1 MGGSVL
7 KKEVGD
13 IRETCTA
20 VLRHAAAYLR
30 VFVRRTA
37 LSVLIGLLCGALGG
51 LFHHAVDLSS
61 ELFSV
66 HGWLLY
72 LLPLAGLA
80 IVWLYRT
87 AGIYE
92 DKGANLVLASLR
104 TGKTVPAR
112 VAPLI
117 FAGTVLTQLCGG
129 SAGREGAALQ
139 IGAGAASC
147 FNRVFRLEGKSAK
160 RMTMCGM
167 SALFAAVFGTPIT
180 AALFSMEVSAVGV
193 LHYAALYPCLVSSI
207 TAWEVSRYLGTAGVT
222 MPALPMPGADV
233 GTILRVL
240 LLTLAC
246 AVVSIL
252 FLDIMHL
259 AGKLYRRAFDGR
271 PYLRAAAG
279 GLLIVFATLLLGTRD
294 YNGAG
299 MGVAV
304 AAVGGQAAGWAFLLK
319 ILFTAL
325 TIGAGY
331 KGGEIVPAFFI
342 GATFGCT
349 VGPWLGLDPGLAAAV
364 GLIALFCSVVN
375 CPVASMLL
383 SVELFGGTRLWLF
396 AVVCGV
402 SYLMSGYSTLYSEQK
417 IIYSKLGEE
426 TEP

>member
-1 MGGSVL
+1 M
-7 KKEVGD
+7 
-13 IRETCTA
+13 REKCTEI
-20 VLRHAAAYLR
+20 LRRMAAYLK
-30 VFVRRTA
+30 VFARRTA
-37 LSVLIGLLCGALGG
+37 LSVLIGLLCGGLGG
-51 LFHHAVDLSS
+51 LFHYVVDLSS
-61 ELFSV
+61 GMFHA

-72 LLPLAGLA
+72 LLPLAGMA
-80 IVWLYRT
+80 IVWLYHR
-87 AGIYE
+87 AGIFQ

-104 TGKTVPAR
+104 TGETVPAR

-139 IGAGAASC
+139 IGAGTATC
-147 FNRVFRLEGKSAK
+147 FNRVFHLEGKSAN

-207 TAWEVSRYLGTAGVT
+207 TAWEVSRYMGTAGVT
-222 MPALPMPGADV
+222 MPAIPLPSPDV
-233 GTILRVL
+233 GTLFRVL
-240 LLTLAC
+240 ALTLAC

-252 FLDIMHL
+252 FLEVMHL
-259 AGKLYRRAFDGR
+259 AGRLYRRFFDGR
-271 PYLRAAAG
+271 PYRRAAVG
-279 GLLIVFATLLLGTRD
+279 GMLVAAATVLLGTRD

-299 MGVAV
+299 MEVAV
-304 AAVGGQAAGWAFLLK
+304 AAVGGQAASWAFLLK
-319 ILFTAL
+319 ILLTAL

-342 GATFGCT
+342 GATFGCAA
-349 VGPWLGLDPGLAAAV
+349 GPWLGLDPGLAAAI

-383 SVELFGGTRLWLF
+383 SVELFGGTRLWMF

-417 IIYSKLGEE
+417 IIYAKLGEE
-426 TEP
+426 RQ

>member
-1 MGGSVL
+1 M
-7 KKEVGD
+7 
-13 IRETCTA
+13 REKCTA
-20 VLRHAAAYLR
+20 ILRRMAAYLK
-30 VFVRRTA
+30 VFARRTV
-37 LSVLIGLLCGALGG
+37 LSVLIGLLCGGLGG
-51 LFHHAVDLSS
+51 LFHYVVDLSS
-61 ELFSV
+61 GMFHA

-72 LLPLAGLA
+72 LLPLAGMA
-80 IVWLYRT
+80 IVWLYHR
-87 AGIYE
+87 AGIFQ

-104 TGKTVPAR
+104 TGETVPAR

-139 IGAGAASC
+139 IGAGTATC
-147 FNRVFRLEGKSAK
+147 FNRVFHLEGKSAN

-180 AALFSMEVSAVGV
+180 AALFSMEVSTVGV

-207 TAWEVSRYLGTAGVT
+207 TAWEVSRYMGTAGVT
-222 MPALPMPGADV
+222 MPAIPLPSPDV
-233 GTILRVL
+233 GTLFRVL
-240 LLTLAC
+240 ALTLAC

-252 FLDIMHL
+252 FLEVMHL
-259 AGKLYRRAFDGR
+259 AGRLYRRFFDGK
-271 PYLRAAAG
+271 PYRRAAVG
-279 GLLIVFATLLLGTRD
+279 GLLVAAATVLLGTRD

-299 MGVAV
+299 MEVAV
-304 AAVGGQAAGWAFLLK
+304 AAVGGQAASWAFLLK
-319 ILFTAL
+319 ILLTAL

-342 GATFGCT
+342 GATFGC
-349 VGPWLGLDPGLAAAV
+349 VAGPWLGLDPGLAAAI

-383 SVELFGGTRLWLF
+383 SVELFGGTRLWMF

-417 IIYSKLGEE
+417 IIYAKLGEE
-426 TEP
+426 RQ

>member
-1 MGGSVL
+1 M
-7 KKEVGD
+7 
-13 IRETCTA
+13 REKCTEI
-20 VLRHAAAYLR
+20 LRRMAAYLK
-30 VFVRRTA
+30 VFARRTA
-37 LSVLIGLLCGALGG
+37 LSVLIGLLCGGLGG
-51 LFHHAVDLSS
+51 LFHYVVDLSS
-61 ELFSV
+61 GMFHA

-72 LLPLAGLA
+72 LLPLAGMA
-80 IVWLYRT
+80 IVWLYHR
-87 AGIYE
+87 AGIFQ

-104 TGKTVPAR
+104 TGETVPAR

-139 IGAGAASC
+139 IGAGTATC
-147 FNRVFRLEGKSAK
+147 FNRVFHLEGKSAN

-207 TAWEVSRYLGTAGVT
+207 TAWEVSRYMGTAGVT
-222 MPALPMPGADV
+222 MPAIPLPSPDV
-233 GTILRVL
+233 GTLFRVL
-240 LLTLAC
+240 ALTLAC

-252 FLDIMHL
+252 FLEVMHL
-259 AGKLYRRAFDGR
+259 AGRLYRRFFDGK
-271 PYLRAAAG
+271 PYRRAAVG
-279 GLLIVFATLLLGTRD
+279 GMLVAAATVLLGTRD

-299 MGVAV
+299 MEVAV
-304 AAVGGQAAGWAFLLK
+304 AAVGGQAASWAFLLK
-319 ILFTAL
+319 ILLTAL

-342 GATFGCT
+342 GATFGCAA
-349 VGPWLGLDPGLAAAV
+349 GPWLGLDPGLAAAI

-383 SVELFGGTRLWLF
+383 SVELFGGTRLWMF

-417 IIYSKLGEE
+417 IIYAKLGEE
-426 TEP
+426 RQ

>member
-1 MGGSVL
+1 M
-7 KKEVGD
+7 
-13 IRETCTA
+13 REKCTEI
-20 VLRHAAAYLR
+20 LRRMAAYLK
-30 VFVRRTA
+30 VFARRTA
-37 LSVLIGLLCGALGG
+37 LSVLIGLLCGGLGG
-51 LFHHAVDLSS
+51 LFHYVVDLSS
-61 ELFSV
+61 GMFHA

-72 LLPLAGLA
+72 LLPLAGMA
-80 IVWLYRT
+80 IVWLYHR
-87 AGIYE
+87 AGIFQ

-104 TGKTVPAR
+104 TGETVPAR

-139 IGAGAASC
+139 IGAGTATC
-147 FNRVFRLEGKSAK
+147 FNRVFHLEGKSAN

-207 TAWEVSRYLGTAGVT
+207 TAWEVSRYMGTAGVT
-222 MPALPMPGADV
+222 MPAIPLPSPDV
-233 GTILRVL
+233 GTLFRVL
-240 LLTLAC
+240 ALTLAC
-246 AVVSIL
+246 AAVSIL
-252 FLDIMHL
+252 FLEVMHL
-259 AGKLYRRAFDGR
+259 AGRLYRRVFDGK
-271 PYLRAAAG
+271 PYRRAAVG
-279 GLLIVFATLLLGTRD
+279 GLLVAAATVLLGTRD

-299 MGVAV
+299 MEVAV
-304 AAVGGQAAGWAFLLK
+304 AAVGGQAASWAFLLK
-319 ILFTAL
+319 ILLTAL

-342 GATFGCT
+342 GATFGCAA
-349 VGPWLGLDPGLAAAV
+349 GPWLGLDPGLAAAI

-383 SVELFGGTRLWLF
+383 SVELFGGTRLWMF

-417 IIYSKLGEE
+417 IIYAKLGEE
-426 TEP
+426 RQ

>member
-1 MGGSVL
+1 M
-7 KKEVGD
+7 
-13 IRETCTA
+13 REKCTA
-20 VLRHAAAYLR
+20 ILRRMAAYLK
-30 VFVRRTA
+30 VFARRTA
-37 LSVLIGLLCGALGG
+37 LSVLIGLLCGGLGG
-51 LFHHAVDLSS
+51 LFHYVVDLSS
-61 ELFSV
+61 GMFHA

-72 LLPLAGLA
+72 LLPLAGMA
-80 IVWLYRT
+80 IVWLYHR
-87 AGIYE
+87 AGIFQ

-104 TGKTVPAR
+104 TGETVPAR

-139 IGAGAASC
+139 IGAGTATC
-147 FNRVFRLEGKSAK
+147 FNRVFHLEGKSAN

-207 TAWEVSRYLGTAGVT
+207 TAWEVSRYMGTAGVT
-222 MPALPMPGADV
+222 MPAIPLPSPDV
-233 GTILRVL
+233 GTLFRVL
-240 LLTLAC
+240 ALTLAC

-252 FLDIMHL
+252 FLEVMHL
-259 AGKLYRRAFDGR
+259 AGRLYCRFFDGKPYRRA
-271 PYLRAAAG
+271 AVG
-279 GLLIVFATLLLGTRD
+279 GLLVAAATVLLGTRD

-299 MGVAV
+299 MEVAV
-304 AAVGGQAAGWAFLLK
+304 AAVGGQAASWAFLLK
-319 ILFTAL
+319 ILLTAL

-342 GATFGCT
+342 GATFGC
-349 VGPWLGLDPGLAAAV
+349 VAGPWLGLDPGLAAAI

-383 SVELFGGTRLWLF
+383 SVELFGGTRLWMF

-417 IIYSKLGEE
+417 IIYAKLGEE
-426 TEP
+426 RQ

>member
-1 MGGSVL
+1 M
-7 KKEVGD
+7 
-13 IRETCTA
+13 REKCTA
-20 VLRHAAAYLR
+20 ILRRMAAYLK
-30 VFVRRTA
+30 VFARRTA
-37 LSVLIGLLCGALGG
+37 LSVLIGLLCGGLGG
-51 LFHHAVDLSS
+51 LFHYVVDLSS
-61 ELFSV
+61 GMFHA

-72 LLPLAGLA
+72 LLPLAGMA
-80 IVWLYRT
+80 IVWLYHR
-87 AGIYE
+87 AGIFQ

-104 TGKTVPAR
+104 TGETVPAR

-129 SAGREGAALQ
+129 SAGREGAALL
-139 IGAGAASC
+139 IGAGTATC
-147 FNRVFRLEGKSAK
+147 FNRVFHLEGKSAN

-207 TAWEVSRYLGTAGVT
+207 TAWEVSRYMGTAGVT
-222 MPALPMPGADV
+222 MPAIPLPSPDV
-233 GTILRVL
+233 GTLFRVL
-240 LLTLAC
+240 ALTLAC

-252 FLDIMHL
+252 FLEVMHL
-259 AGKLYRRAFDGR
+259 AGRLYRRVFDGK
-271 PYLRAAAG
+271 PYQRAAVG
-279 GLLIVFATLLLGTRD
+279 GLLVAAATVLLGTRD

-299 MGVAV
+299 MEVAV
-304 AAVGGQAAGWAFLLK
+304 AAVGGQAASWAFLLK
-319 ILFTAL
+319 ILLTAL

-342 GATFGCT
+342 GATFGC
-349 VGPWLGLDPGLAAAV
+349 VAGPWLGLDPGLAAAI

-383 SVELFGGTRLWLF
+383 SVELFGGTRLWMF

-417 IIYSKLGEE
+417 IIYAKLGEE
-426 TEP
+426 RQ

>member
-1 MGGSVL
+1 M
-7 KKEVGD
+7 
-13 IRETCTA
+13 REKCTEI
-20 VLRHAAAYLR
+20 LRRMAAYLK
-30 VFVRRTA
+30 VFARRTA
-37 LSVLIGLLCGALGG
+37 LSVLIGLLCGGLGG
-51 LFHHAVDLSS
+51 LFHYVVDLSS
-61 ELFSV
+61 GMFHA

-72 LLPLAGLA
+72 LLPLAGMA
-80 IVWLYRT
+80 IVWLYHR
-87 AGIYE
+87 AGIFQ

-104 TGKTVPAR
+104 TGETVPAR

-139 IGAGAASC
+139 IGAGTATC
-147 FNRVFRLEGKSAK
+147 FNRVFHLEGKSAN

-207 TAWEVSRYLGTAGVT
+207 TAWEVSRYMGTAGVT
-222 MPALPMPGADV
+222 MPAIPLPSPDV
-233 GTILRVL
+233 GTLFRVL
-240 LLTLAC
+240 ALTLAC

-252 FLDIMHL
+252 FLEVMHL
-259 AGKLYRRAFDGR
+259 AGRLYRRFFDGK
-271 PYLRAAAG
+271 PYRRAAVG
-279 GLLIVFATLLLGTRD
+279 GLLVAAATVLLGTRD

-299 MGVAV
+299 MEVAV
-304 AAVGGQAAGWAFLLK
+304 AAVGGQAASWAFLLK
-319 ILFTAL
+319 ILLTAL

-342 GATFGCT
+342 GATFGCAA
-349 VGPWLGLDPGLAAAV
+349 GPWLGLDPGLAAAI

-383 SVELFGGTRLWLF
+383 SVELFGGTRLWMF

-417 IIYSKLGEE
+417 IIYAKLGEE
-426 TEP
+426 RQ

>member
-1 MGGSVL
+1 M
-7 KKEVGD
+7 
-13 IRETCTA
+13 REKCTA
-20 VLRHAAAYLR
+20 ILRRMAAYLK
-30 VFVRRTA
+30 VFARRTA
-37 LSVLIGLLCGALGG
+37 LSVLIGLLCGGLGG
-51 LFHHAVDLSS
+51 LFHYVVDLSS
-61 ELFSV
+61 GMFHA

-72 LLPLAGLA
+72 LLPLAGMA
-80 IVWLYRT
+80 IVWLYHR
-87 AGIYE
+87 AGIFQ

-104 TGKTVPAR
+104 TGETVPAR

-139 IGAGAASC
+139 IGAGTATC
-147 FNRVFRLEGKSAK
+147 FNRVFHLEGKSAN

-207 TAWEVSRYLGTAGVT
+207 TAWEVSRYMGTTGVT
-222 MPALPMPGADV
+222 MPAIPLPSPDV
-233 GTILRVL
+233 GTLFRVL
-240 LLTLAC
+240 ALTLAC
-246 AVVSIL
+246 AAVSIL
-252 FLDIMHL
+252 FLEVMHL
-259 AGKLYRRAFDGR
+259 AGRLYRRFFDGK
-271 PYLRAAAG
+271 PYRRAAVG
-279 GLLIVFATLLLGTRD
+279 GMLVAAATVLLGTRD

-299 MGVAV
+299 MEVAV
-304 AAVGGQAAGWAFLLK
+304 AAVGGQAASWAFLLK
-319 ILFTAL
+319 ILLTAL

-342 GATFGCT
+342 GATFGC
-349 VGPWLGLDPGLAAAV
+349 VAGPWLGLDPGLAAAI

-383 SVELFGGTRLWLF
+383 SVELFGGTRLWMF

-417 IIYSKLGEE
+417 IIYAKLGEE
-426 TEP
+426 RQ

>member
-1 MGGSVL
+1 M
-7 KKEVGD
+7 
-13 IRETCTA
+13 REKCTEI
-20 VLRHAAAYLR
+20 LRRMAAYLK
-30 VFVRRTA
+30 VFARRTA
-37 LSVLIGLLCGALGG
+37 LSVLIGLLCGGLGG
-51 LFHHAVDLSS
+51 VFHYVVDLSS
-61 ELFSV
+61 GMFHA

-72 LLPLAGLA
+72 LLPLAGMA
-80 IVWLYRT
+80 IVWLYHR
-87 AGIYE
+87 AGIFQ

-104 TGKTVPAR
+104 TGETVPAR

-139 IGAGAASC
+139 IGAGTATC
-147 FNRVFRLEGKSAK
+147 FNRVFHLEGKSAN

-207 TAWEVSRYLGTAGVT
+207 TAWEVSRYMGTAGVT
-222 MPALPMPGADV
+222 MPAIPLPSPDV
-233 GTILRVL
+233 GTLFRVL
-240 LLTLAC
+240 ALTLAC

-252 FLDIMHL
+252 FLEVMHL
-259 AGKLYRRAFDGR
+259 AGRLYRRFFDGK
-271 PYLRAAAG
+271 PYRRAAVG
-279 GLLIVFATLLLGTRD
+279 GLLVAAATVLLGTRD

-299 MGVAV
+299 MEVAV
-304 AAVGGQAAGWAFLLK
+304 AAVGGQAASWAFLLK
-319 ILFTAL
+319 ILLTAL

-342 GATFGCT
+342 GATFGC
-349 VGPWLGLDPGLAAAV
+349 VAGPWLGLDPGLAAAI

-383 SVELFGGTRLWLF
+383 SVELFGGTRLWMF

-417 IIYSKLGEE
+417 IIYAKLGEE
-426 TEP
+426 RQ

>member
-1 MGGSVL
+1 M
-7 KKEVGD
+7 
-13 IRETCTA
+13 REKCTA
-20 VLRHAAAYLR
+20 ILRRAAAYLK
-30 VFVRRTA
+30 VFARRTA
-37 LSVLIGLLCGALGG
+37 LSVLIGVLCGGLGG
-51 LFHHAVDLSS
+51 LFHHVVDLSS
-61 ELFSV
+61 ELF
-66 HGWLLY
+66 HAYDWLLY
-72 LLPLAGLA
+72 LLPLAGIT
-80 IVWLYRT
+80 IVWLYHS
-87 AGIYE
+87 AGIYR

-104 TGKTVPAR
+104 TGETVPAR

-117 FAGTVLTQLCGG
+117 FAGTALTQLCGG

-139 IGAGAASC
+139 IGAGAATC
-147 FNRVFRLEGKSAK
+147 FNRVFHLEGKSAN

-207 TAWEVSRYLGTAGVT
+207 TAWEVSRYMGTVGVT
-222 MPALPMPGADV
+222 MPAIPLPTPDV
-233 GTILRVL
+233 GTIFRVL
-240 LLTLAC
+240 ALTLAC
-246 AVVSIL
+246 AAVSIL
-252 FLDIMHL
+252 FLEVMHL
-259 AGKLYRRAFDGR
+259 AGRLYRRAFDGK
-271 PYLRAAAG
+271 PYWRAVIG
-279 GLLIVFATLLLGTRD
+279 GLLLVAATLLLGTRD

-299 MGVAV
+299 REIAV
-304 AAVGGQAAGWAFLLK
+304 AAVGGQAVGWAFLLK

-342 GATFGCT
+342 GATFGC
-349 VGPWLGLDPGLAAAV
+349 VAGPWLGLDPGLAAAI

-383 SVELFGGTRLWLF
+383 SVELFGGTRLWMF

-417 IIYSKLGEE
+417 ILYSKLGEE
-426 TEP
+426 NSPQ

>member
-299 MGVAV
+299 MGIAV

>member
-1 MGGSVL
+1 M
-7 KKEVGD
+7 
-13 IRETCTA
+13 REKCTEI
-20 VLRHAAAYLR
+20 LRRMAAYLK
-30 VFVRRTA
+30 VFARRTA
-37 LSVLIGLLCGALGG
+37 LSVLIGLLCGGLGG
-51 LFHHAVDLSS
+51 LFHYVVDLSS
-61 ELFSV
+61 GMFHA

-72 LLPLAGLA
+72 LLPLAGMA
-80 IVWLYRT
+80 IVWLYHR
-87 AGIYE
+87 AGIFQ

-104 TGKTVPAR
+104 TGETVPAR

-139 IGAGAASC
+139 IGAGTATC
-147 FNRVFRLEGKSAK
+147 FNRVFHLEGKSAN

-207 TAWEVSRYLGTAGVT
+207 TAWEVSRYLGTTGVT
-222 MPALPMPGADV
+222 MPAIPLPSPDV
-233 GTILRVL
+233 GTLFRVL
-240 LLTLAC
+240 ALTLAC

-252 FLDIMHL
+252 FLEVMHL
-259 AGKLYRRAFDGR
+259 AGRLYRRFFDSK
-271 PYLRAAAG
+271 PYRRAAVG
-279 GLLIVFATLLLGTRD
+279 GMLVAAATVLLGTRD

-299 MGVAV
+299 MEVAV
-304 AAVGGQAAGWAFLLK
+304 AAVGGQAASWAFLLK
-319 ILFTAL
+319 ILLTAL

-342 GATFGCT
+342 GATFGC
-349 VGPWLGLDPGLAAAV
+349 VAGPWLGLDPGLAAAI

-383 SVELFGGTRLWLF
+383 SVELFGGTRLWMF

-417 IIYSKLGEE
+417 IIYAKLGEE
-426 TEP
+426 RQ

>member
-1 MGGSVL
+1 M
-7 KKEVGD
+7 
-13 IRETCTA
+13 REKCTA
-20 VLRHAAAYLR
+20 ILRRMAAYLK
-30 VFVRRTA
+30 VFARRTA
-37 LSVLIGLLCGALGG
+37 LSVLIGLLCGGLGG
-51 LFHHAVDLSS
+51 LFHYVVDLSS
-61 ELFSV
+61 GMFHA

-72 LLPLAGLA
+72 LLPLAGMA
-80 IVWLYRT
+80 IVWLYHR
-87 AGIYE
+87 AGIFQ

-104 TGKTVPAR
+104 TGETVPAR
-112 VAPLI
+112 GAPLI

-139 IGAGAASC
+139 IGAGTATC
-147 FNRVFRLEGKSAK
+147 FNRVFHLEGKSAN

-207 TAWEVSRYLGTAGVT
+207 TAWEVSRYLGTTGVT
-222 MPALPMPGADV
+222 MPAIPLPSPDV
-233 GTILRVL
+233 GTLFRVL
-240 LLTLAC
+240 ALTLAC
-246 AVVSIL
+246 AAVSIL
-252 FLDIMHL
+252 FLEVMHL
-259 AGKLYRRAFDGR
+259 AGRLYRRVFDGK
-271 PYLRAAAG
+271 PYRRAAVG
-279 GLLIVFATLLLGTRD
+279 GLLVAAATVLLGTRE

-299 MGVAV
+299 MEVAV
-304 AAVGGQAAGWAFLLK
+304 AAVGGQAASWAFLLK
-319 ILFTAL
+319 ILLTAL

-342 GATFGCT
+342 GATFGCAA
-349 VGPWLGLDPGLAAAV
+349 GPWLGLDPGLAAAI

-383 SVELFGGTRLWLF
+383 SVELFGGTRLWMF

-417 IIYSKLGEE
+417 IIYAKLGEE
-426 TEP
+426 RQ

>member
-1 MGGSVL
+1 M
-7 KKEVGD
+7 
-13 IRETCTA
+13 REKCTA
-20 VLRHAAAYLR
+20 ILRRMAAYLK
-30 VFVRRTA
+30 VFARRTA
-37 LSVLIGLLCGALGG
+37 LSVLIGLLCGGLGG
-51 LFHHAVDLSS
+51 LFHYVVDLSS
-61 ELFSV
+61 GMFHA

-72 LLPLAGLA
+72 LLPLAGMA
-80 IVWLYRT
+80 IVWLYHR
-87 AGIYE
+87 AGIFQ

-104 TGKTVPAR
+104 TGETVPAR

-139 IGAGAASC
+139 IGAGTATC
-147 FNRVFRLEGKSAK
+147 FNRVFHLEGKSAN

-207 TAWEVSRYLGTAGVT
+207 TAWEVSRYLGTTGVT
-222 MPALPMPGADV
+222 MPAIPLPSPDV
-233 GTILRVL
+233 GTLFRVL
-240 LLTLAC
+240 ALTLAC
-246 AVVSIL
+246 AAVSIL
-252 FLDIMHL
+252 FLEVMHL
-259 AGKLYRRAFDGR
+259 AGRLYRRVFDGK
-271 PYLRAAAG
+271 PYQRAAVG
-279 GLLIVFATLLLGTRD
+279 GLLVAAATVLLGTRD

-299 MGVAV
+299 MEVAV
-304 AAVGGQAAGWAFLLK
+304 AAVGGQAASWAFLLK
-319 ILFTAL
+319 ILLTAL

-331 KGGEIVPAFFI
+331 EGGESVPAFFI
-342 GATFGCT
+342 GATFGC
-349 VGPWLGLDPGLAAAV
+349 VAGPWLGLDPRLAAAI

-383 SVELFGGTRLWLF
+383 SVELFGGTRLWMF

-417 IIYSKLGEE
+417 IIYAKLGEE
-426 TEP
+426 RQ

>member
-1 MGGSVL
+1 M
-7 KKEVGD
+7 
-13 IRETCTA
+13 REKCTA
-20 VLRHAAAYLR
+20 ILRRMAAYLK
-30 VFVRRTA
+30 VFARRTA
-37 LSVLIGLLCGALGG
+37 LSVLIGLLCGGLGG
-51 LFHHAVDLSS
+51 LFHYVVDLSS
-61 ELFSV
+61 GMFHA

-72 LLPLAGLA
+72 LLPLAGMA
-80 IVWLYRT
+80 IVWLYHR
-87 AGIYE
+87 AGIFQ

-104 TGKTVPAR
+104 TGETVPAR

-139 IGAGAASC
+139 IGAGTATC
-147 FNRVFRLEGKSAK
+147 FNRVFHLEGKSAN

-207 TAWEVSRYLGTAGVT
+207 TAWEVSRYMGTAGVT
-222 MPALPMPGADV
+222 MPAIPLPSPDV
-233 GTILRVL
+233 GTLFRVL
-240 LLTLAC
+240 ALTLAC
-246 AVVSIL
+246 AAVSIL
-252 FLDIMHL
+252 FLEVMHL
-259 AGKLYRRAFDGR
+259 AGRLYRRVFDGK
-271 PYLRAAAG
+271 PYQRAAVG
-279 GLLIVFATLLLGTRD
+279 GMLVAAATVLLGTRD

-299 MGVAV
+299 MEVAV
-304 AAVGGQAAGWAFLLK
+304 AAVGGQAASWAFLLK
-319 ILFTAL
+319 ILLTAL

-342 GATFGCT
+342 GATFGCAA
-349 VGPWLGLDPGLAAAV
+349 GPWLGLDPGLAAAI

-383 SVELFGGTRLWLF
+383 SVELFGGTRLWMF

-417 IIYSKLGEE
+417 IIYAKLGEE
-426 TEP
+426 RQ

>member
-1 MGGSVL
+1 M
-7 KKEVGD
+7 
-13 IRETCTA
+13 REKCTEI
-20 VLRHAAAYLR
+20 LRRMAAYLK
-30 VFVRRTA
+30 VFARRTA
-37 LSVLIGLLCGALGG
+37 LSVLIGLLCGGLGG
-51 LFHHAVDLSS
+51 LFHYVVDLSS
-61 ELFSV
+61 GMFHA

-72 LLPLAGLA
+72 LLPLAGMA
-80 IVWLYRT
+80 IVWLYHR
-87 AGIYE
+87 AGIFQ

-104 TGKTVPAR
+104 TGETVPAR

-139 IGAGAASC
+139 IGAGTATC
-147 FNRVFRLEGKSAK
+147 FNRVFHLEGKSAN

-207 TAWEVSRYLGTAGVT
+207 TAWEVSRYMGTAGVT
-222 MPALPMPGADV
+222 MPAIPLPSPDV
-233 GTILRVL
+233 GTLFRVL
-240 LLTLAC
+240 ALTLAC

-252 FLDIMHL
+252 FLEVMHL
-259 AGKLYRRAFDGR
+259 AGRLYRRVFDGK
-271 PYLRAAAG
+271 PYRRAAVG
-279 GLLIVFATLLLGTRD
+279 GLLVAAATVLLGTRD

-299 MGVAV
+299 MEVAV
-304 AAVGGQAAGWAFLLK
+304 AAVGGQAASWAFLLK
-319 ILFTAL
+319 ILLTAL

-342 GATFGCT
+342 GATFGCAA
-349 VGPWLGLDPGLAAAV
+349 GPWLGLDPGLAAAI

-383 SVELFGGTRLWLF
+383 SVELFGGTRLWMF

-417 IIYSKLGEE
+417 IIYAKLGEE
-426 TEP
+426 RQ

>member
-1 MGGSVL
+1 M
-7 KKEVGD
+7 
-13 IRETCTA
+13 REKCTEI
-20 VLRHAAAYLR
+20 LRRMAAYLK
-30 VFVRRTA
+30 VFARRTA
-37 LSVLIGLLCGALGG
+37 LSVLIGLLCGGLGG
-51 LFHHAVDLSS
+51 LFHYVVDLSS
-61 ELFSV
+61 GMFHA

-72 LLPLAGLA
+72 LLPLAGMA
-80 IVWLYRT
+80 IVWLYHR
-87 AGIYE
+87 AGIFQ

-104 TGKTVPAR
+104 TGETVPAR

-139 IGAGAASC
+139 IGAGTATC
-147 FNRVFRLEGKSAK
+147 FNRVFHLEGKSAN

-207 TAWEVSRYLGTAGVT
+207 TAWEVSRYMGTAGVT
-222 MPALPMPGADV
+222 MPAIPLPSPDV
-233 GTILRVL
+233 GTLFRVL
-240 LLTLAC
+240 ALTLAC

-252 FLDIMHL
+252 FLEVMHL
-259 AGKLYRRAFDGR
+259 AGRLYRRFFDGK
-271 PYLRAAAG
+271 PYRRAAVG
-279 GLLIVFATLLLGTRD
+279 GLLVAAARVLLGTRV
-294 YNGAG
+294 YIGAG
-299 MGVAV
+299 LEVAV
-304 AAVGGQAAGWAFLLK
+304 SAVGGQAASWAFLLK
-319 ILFTAL
+319 ILLTAL

-342 GATFGCT
+342 GATFGCAA
-349 VGPWLGLDPGLAAAV
+349 GPWLGLDPGLAAAI

-383 SVELFGGTRLWLF
+383 SVELFGGTRLWMF

-417 IIYSKLGEE
+417 IIYAKLGEE
-426 TEP
+426 RQ

>member
-1 MGGSVL
+1 MRKKVMEALGGARAYGKVFL
-7 KKEVGD
+7 KM
-13 IRETCTA
+13 
-20 VLRHAAAYLR
+20 
-30 VFVRRTA
+30 TA
-37 LSVLIGLLCGALGG
+37 LSALMGVACGGLGG
-51 LFHHAVDLSS
+51 VFHHAVEVSGY
-61 ELFSV
+61 LFRE

-72 LLPLAGLA
+72 LLPLAGMA
-80 IVWLYRT
+80 IVWLYHR
-87 AGIYE
+87 AGIFQ

-104 TGKTVPAR
+104 TGETVPAR

-139 IGAGAASC
+139 IGAGTATC
-147 FNRVFRLEGKSAK
+147 FNRVFHLEGKSAN

-207 TAWEVSRYLGTAGVT
+207 TAWEVSRYMGTAGVT
-222 MPALPMPGADV
+222 MPAIPLPSPDV
-233 GTILRVL
+233 GTLFRVL
-240 LLTLAC
+240 ALTLAC

-252 FLDIMHL
+252 FLEVMHL
-259 AGKLYRRAFDGR
+259 AGRLYRRFFDGK
-271 PYLRAAAG
+271 PYRRAAVG
-279 GLLIVFATLLLGTRD
+279 GMLVAAATVLLGTRD

-299 MGVAV
+299 MEVAV
-304 AAVGGQAAGWAFLLK
+304 AAVGGQAASWAFLLK
-319 ILFTAL
+319 ILLTAL

-342 GATFGCT
+342 GATFGCAA
-349 VGPWLGLDPGLAAAV
+349 GPWLGLDPGLAAAI

-383 SVELFGGTRLWLF
+383 SVELFGGTRLWMF

-417 IIYSKLGEE
+417 IIYAKLGEE
-426 TEP
+426 RQ

>member
-1 MGGSVL
+1 M
-7 KKEVGD
+7 
-13 IRETCTA
+13 REKCTEI
-20 VLRHAAAYLR
+20 LRRMAAYLK
-30 VFVRRTA
+30 VFARRTA
-37 LSVLIGLLCGALGG
+37 LSVLIGLLCGGLGG
-51 LFHHAVDLSS
+51 VFHYVVDLSS
-61 ELFSV
+61 GMFHA

-72 LLPLAGLA
+72 LLPLAGMA
-80 IVWLYRT
+80 IVWLYHR
-87 AGIYE
+87 AGIFQ

-104 TGKTVPAR
+104 TGETVPAR

-139 IGAGAASC
+139 IGAGTATC
-147 FNRVFRLEGKSAK
+147 FNRVFHLEGKSAN

-207 TAWEVSRYLGTAGVT
+207 TAWEVSRYMGTAGVT
-222 MPALPMPGADV
+222 MPAIPLPSPDV
-233 GTILRVL
+233 GTLFRVL
-240 LLTLAC
+240 ALTLAC

-252 FLDIMHL
+252 FLEVMHL
-259 AGKLYRRAFDGR
+259 AGRLYRRFFDGK
-271 PYLRAAAG
+271 PYQRAAVG
-279 GLLIVFATLLLGTRD
+279 GLLVAAATVLLGTRD

-299 MGVAV
+299 MEVAV
-304 AAVGGQAAGWAFLLK
+304 AAVGGQAASWAFLLK
-319 ILFTAL
+319 ILLTAL

-342 GATFGCT
+342 GATFGCAA
-349 VGPWLGLDPGLAAAV
+349 GPWLGLDPGLAAAI

-383 SVELFGGTRLWLF
+383 SVELFGGTRLWMF

-417 IIYSKLGEE
+417 IIYAKLGEE
-426 TEP
+426 RQ

>member
-1 MGGSVL
+1 M
-7 KKEVGD
+7 
-13 IRETCTA
+13 REKCTEI
-20 VLRHAAAYLR
+20 LRRMAAYLK
-30 VFVRRTA
+30 VFARRTA
-37 LSVLIGLLCGALGG
+37 LSVLIGLLCGGLGG
-51 LFHHAVDLSS
+51 VFHYVVDLSS
-61 ELFSV
+61 GMFHA

-72 LLPLAGLA
+72 LLPLAGMA
-80 IVWLYRT
+80 IVWLYHR
-87 AGIYE
+87 AGIFQ

-104 TGKTVPAR
+104 TGETVPAR

-139 IGAGAASC
+139 IGAGTATC
-147 FNRVFRLEGKSAK
+147 FNRVFHLEGKSAN

-207 TAWEVSRYLGTAGVT
+207 TAWEVSRYMGTAGVA
-222 MPALPMPGADV
+222 MPAIPLPSPDV
-233 GTILRVL
+233 GTLFRVL
-240 LLTLAC
+240 ALTLAC

-252 FLDIMHL
+252 FLEVMHL
-259 AGKLYRRAFDGR
+259 AGRLYRRFFDGK
-271 PYLRAAAG
+271 PYRRAAVG
-279 GLLIVFATLLLGTRD
+279 GMLVAAATVLLGTRD

-299 MGVAV
+299 MEVAV
-304 AAVGGQAAGWAFLLK
+304 AAVGGQAASWAFLLK
-319 ILFTAL
+319 ILLTAL

-342 GATFGCT
+342 GATFGC
-349 VGPWLGLDPGLAAAV
+349 VAGPWLGLDPGLAAAI

-383 SVELFGGTRLWLF
+383 SVELFGGTRLWMF

-417 IIYSKLGEE
+417 IIYAKLGEE
-426 TEP
+426 RQ

>member
-1 MGGSVL
+1 M
-7 KKEVGD
+7 
-13 IRETCTA
+13 REKCTA
-20 VLRHAAAYLR
+20 ILRRMAAYLK
-30 VFVRRTA
+30 VFARRTA
-37 LSVLIGLLCGALGG
+37 LSVLIGLLCGGLGG
-51 LFHHAVDLSS
+51 LFHYVVDLSS
-61 ELFSV
+61 GMFHA

-72 LLPLAGLA
+72 LLPLAGMA
-80 IVWLYRT
+80 IVWLYHR
-87 AGIYE
+87 AGIFQ

-104 TGKTVPAR
+104 TGETVPAR

-139 IGAGAASC
+139 IGAGTATC
-147 FNRVFRLEGKSAK
+147 FNRVFHLEGKSAN

-207 TAWEVSRYLGTAGVT
+207 TAWEVSRYMGTAGVT
-222 MPALPMPGADV
+222 MPAIPLPSPDV
-233 GTILRVL
+233 GTLFRVL
-240 LLTLAC
+240 ALTLAC

-252 FLDIMHL
+252 FLEVMHL
-259 AGKLYRRAFDGR
+259 AGRLYRRVFDGK
-271 PYLRAAAG
+271 PYRRAAVG
-279 GLLIVFATLLLGTRD
+279 GLLVAAATVLLGTRD

-299 MGVAV
+299 MEVAV
-304 AAVGGQAAGWAFLLK
+304 AAVGGQAVSWAFLLK
-319 ILFTAL
+319 ILLTAL

-342 GATFGCT
+342 GATFGC
-349 VGPWLGLDPGLAAAV
+349 VAGPWLGLDPGLAAAI

-383 SVELFGGTRLWLF
+383 SVELFGGTRLWMF

-417 IIYSKLGEE
+417 IIYAKLGEE
-426 TEP
+426 RQ

>member
-1 MGGSVL
+1 M
-7 KKEVGD
+7 
-13 IRETCTA
+13 REKCTA
-20 VLRHAAAYLR
+20 ILRRMAAYLK
-30 VFVRRTA
+30 VFARRTA
-37 LSVLIGLLCGALGG
+37 LSVLIGLLCGGLGG
-51 LFHHAVDLSS
+51 LFHYVVDLSS
-61 ELFSV
+61 GMFHA

-72 LLPLAGLA
+72 LLPLAGMA
-80 IVWLYRT
+80 IVWLYHR
-87 AGIYE
+87 AGIFQ

-104 TGKTVPAR
+104 TGETVPAR

-139 IGAGAASC
+139 IGAGTATC
-147 FNRVFRLEGKSAK
+147 FNRVFHLEGKSAN

-167 SALFAAVFGTPIT
+167 SALFAAVFGNPIT

-207 TAWEVSRYLGTAGVT
+207 TAWEVSRYMGTTGVT
-222 MPALPMPGADV
+222 MPAIPLPSPDV
-233 GTILRVL
+233 GTLFRVL
-240 LLTLAC
+240 ALTLAC
-246 AVVSIL
+246 AAVSIL
-252 FLDIMHL
+252 FLEVMHL
-259 AGKLYRRAFDGR
+259 AGRLYRRFFDGK
-271 PYLRAAAG
+271 PYRRAAVG
-279 GLLIVFATLLLGTRD
+279 GMLVAAATVLLGTRD

-299 MGVAV
+299 MEVAV
-304 AAVGGQAAGWAFLLK
+304 AAVGGQAASWAFLLK
-319 ILFTAL
+319 ILLTAL

-342 GATFGCT
+342 GATFGC
-349 VGPWLGLDPGLAAAV
+349 VAGPWLGLDPGLAAAI

-383 SVELFGGTRLWLF
+383 SVELFGGTRLWMF

-417 IIYSKLGEE
+417 IIYAKLGEE
-426 TEP
+426 RQ

>member
-1 MGGSVL
+1 M
-7 KKEVGD
+7 
-13 IRETCTA
+13 REKCTA
-20 VLRHAAAYLR
+20 TLRRMAAYLK
-30 VFVRRTA
+30 VFARRTA
-37 LSVLIGLLCGALGG
+37 LSVLIGLLCGGLGG
-51 LFHHAVDLSS
+51 VFHYVVDLSS
-61 ELFSV
+61 GMFHA

-72 LLPLAGLA
+72 LLPLAGMA
-80 IVWLYRT
+80 IVWLYHR
-87 AGIYE
+87 AGIFQ

-104 TGKTVPAR
+104 TGETVPAR

-139 IGAGAASC
+139 IGAGTATC
-147 FNRVFRLEGKSAK
+147 FNRVFHLEGKSAN

-207 TAWEVSRYLGTAGVT
+207 TAWEVSRYLGTTGVT
-222 MPALPMPGADV
+222 MPAIPLPSPDV
-233 GTILRVL
+233 GTLFRVL
-240 LLTLAC
+240 ALTLAC

-252 FLDIMHL
+252 FLEVMHL
-259 AGKLYRRAFDGR
+259 AGRLYRRFFDGK
-271 PYLRAAAG
+271 PYRRAAVG
-279 GLLIVFATLLLGTRD
+279 GLLVAAATVLLGTRD

-299 MGVAV
+299 MEVAV
-304 AAVGGQAAGWAFLLK
+304 AAVGGQAVSWAFLLK
-319 ILFTAL
+319 ILLTAL

-342 GATFGCT
+342 GATFGC
-349 VGPWLGLDPGLAAAV
+349 VAGPWLGLDPRLAAAI

-383 SVELFGGTRLWLF
+383 SVELFGGTRLWMF

-417 IIYSKLGEE
+417 IIYAKLGEE
-426 TEP
+426 RQ

>member
-1 MGGSVL
+1 M
-7 KKEVGD
+7 
-13 IRETCTA
+13 REKCTA
-20 VLRHAAAYLR
+20 ILRRMAAYLK
-30 VFVRRTA
+30 VFARRTA
-37 LSVLIGLLCGALGG
+37 LSVLIGLLCGGLGG
-51 LFHHAVDLSS
+51 LFHYVVDLSS
-61 ELFSV
+61 GMFHA

-72 LLPLAGLA
+72 LLPLAGMA
-80 IVWLYRT
+80 IVWLYHR
-87 AGIYE
+87 AGIFQ

-104 TGKTVPAR
+104 TGETVPAR

-139 IGAGAASC
+139 IGAGTATC
-147 FNRVFRLEGKSAK
+147 FNRVFHLEGKSAN

-207 TAWEVSRYLGTAGVT
+207 TAWEVSRYLGTTGVT
-222 MPALPMPGADV
+222 MPAIPLPSPDV
-233 GTILRVL
+233 GTLFRVL
-240 LLTLAC
+240 ALTLAC
-246 AVVSIL
+246 AAVSIL
-252 FLDIMHL
+252 FLEVMHL
-259 AGKLYRRAFDGR
+259 AGRLYRRVFDGK
-271 PYLRAAAG
+271 PYRRAAVG
-279 GLLIVFATLLLGTRD
+279 GLLVAAATVLLGTRD

-299 MGVAV
+299 MEVAV
-304 AAVGGQAAGWAFLLK
+304 AAVGGQAASWAFLLK
-319 ILFTAL
+319 ILLTAL

-342 GATFGCT
+342 GATFGCAA
-349 VGPWLGLDPGLAAAV
+349 GPWLGLDPGLAAAI
-364 GLIALFCSVVN
+364 GMNARFCSVVN

-383 SVELFGGTRLWLF
+383 SVELFGGTRLWMF

-417 IIYSKLGEE
+417 IIYAKLGEE
-426 TEP
+426 RQ

>member
-1 MGGSVL
+1 M
-7 KKEVGD
+7 
-13 IRETCTA
+13 REKCTA
-20 VLRHAAAYLR
+20 ILRRMAAYLK
-30 VFVRRTA
+30 VFARRTA
-37 LSVLIGLLCGALGG
+37 LSVLIGLLCGGLGG
-51 LFHHAVDLSS
+51 LFHYVVDLSS
-61 ELFSV
+61 GMFHA

-72 LLPLAGLA
+72 LLPLAGMA
-80 IVWLYRT
+80 IVWLYHR
-87 AGIYE
+87 AGIFQ

-104 TGKTVPAR
+104 TGETVPAR

-139 IGAGAASC
+139 IGARTATC
-147 FNRVFRLEGKSAK
+147 FNRVFHLERKSAN

-207 TAWEVSRYLGTAGVT
+207 TAWEVSRYMGTAGVT
-222 MPALPMPGADV
+222 MPAIPLPSPDV
-233 GTILRVL
+233 GTLFRVL
-240 LLTLAC
+240 ALTLAC

-252 FLDIMHL
+252 FLEVMHL
-259 AGKLYRRAFDGR
+259 AGRLYRRFFDGK
-271 PYLRAAAG
+271 PYRRAAVG
-279 GLLIVFATLLLGTRD
+279 GLLVAAATVLLGTRD

-299 MGVAV
+299 MEVAV
-304 AAVGGQAAGWAFLLK
+304 AAVGGQAASWAFLLK
-319 ILFTAL
+319 ILLTAL

-342 GATFGCT
+342 GATFGCAA
-349 VGPWLGLDPGLAAAV
+349 GPWLGLDPGLAAAI

-383 SVELFGGTRLWLF
+383 SVELFGGTRLWMF

-417 IIYSKLGEE
+417 IIYAKLGEE
-426 TEP
+426 RQ

>member
-1 MGGSVL
+1 M
-7 KKEVGD
+7 
-13 IRETCTA
+13 REKCTEI
-20 VLRHAAAYLR
+20 LRRMAAYLK
-30 VFVRRTA
+30 VFARRTA
-37 LSVLIGLLCGALGG
+37 LSVLIGLLCGGLGG
-51 LFHHAVDLSS
+51 VFHYVVDLSS
-61 ELFSV
+61 GMFHA

-72 LLPLAGLA
+72 LLPLAGMA
-80 IVWLYRT
+80 IVWLYHR
-87 AGIYE
+87 AGIFQ

-104 TGKTVPAR
+104 TGETVPAR

-139 IGAGAASC
+139 IGAGTATC
-147 FNRVFRLEGKSAK
+147 FNRVFHLEGKSAN

-207 TAWEVSRYLGTAGVT
+207 TAWEVSRYLGTTGVT
-222 MPALPMPGADV
+222 MPAIPLPSPDV
-233 GTILRVL
+233 GTLFRVL
-240 LLTLAC
+240 TLTLAC
-246 AVVSIL
+246 AAVSIL
-252 FLDIMHL
+252 FLEVMHL
-259 AGKLYRRAFDGR
+259 AGRLYRRVFDGK
-271 PYLRAAAG
+271 PYQRAAVG
-279 GLLIVFATLLLGTRD
+279 GLLVAAATVLLGTRD

-299 MGVAV
+299 MEVAV
-304 AAVGGQAAGWAFLLK
+304 AAVGGQAVSWAFLLK
-319 ILFTAL
+319 ILLTAL

-342 GATFGCT
+342 GATFGCAA
-349 VGPWLGLDPGLAAAV
+349 GPWLGLDPGLAAAI

-383 SVELFGGTRLWLF
+383 SVELFGGTRLWMF

-417 IIYSKLGEE
+417 IIYAKLGEE
-426 TEP
+426 RQ

>member
-1 MGGSVL
+1 M
-7 KKEVGD
+7 
-13 IRETCTA
+13 REKCTA
-20 VLRHAAAYLR
+20 ILRRMAAYLK
-30 VFVRRTA
+30 VFARRTA
-37 LSVLIGLLCGALGG
+37 LSVLIGLLCGGLGG
-51 LFHHAVDLSS
+51 LFHYVVDLSS
-61 ELFSV
+61 GMFHA

-72 LLPLAGLA
+72 LLPLAGMA
-80 IVWLYRT
+80 IVWLYHR
-87 AGIYE
+87 AGIFQ

-104 TGKTVPAR
+104 TGETVPAR

-139 IGAGAASC
+139 IGAGTATC
-147 FNRVFRLEGKSAK
+147 FNRVFHLEGKSAN

-207 TAWEVSRYLGTAGVT
+207 TAWEVSRYMGTAGVT
-222 MPALPMPGADV
+222 MPAIPLPSPDV
-233 GTILRVL
+233 GTLFRVL
-240 LLTLAC
+240 ALTLAC

-252 FLDIMHL
+252 FLEVMHL
-259 AGKLYRRAFDGR
+259 AGRLYRRFFDGK
-271 PYLRAAAG
+271 PYRRAAVG
-279 GLLIVFATLLLGTRD
+279 GLLVAAATVLLGTRD

-299 MGVAV
+299 MEVAV
-304 AAVGGQAAGWAFLLK
+304 AAVGGQAASWAFLLK
-319 ILFTAL
+319 ILLTAL

-342 GATFGCT
+342 GATVGC
-349 VGPWLGLDPGLAAAV
+349 VAGPWLGLDPGLAAAI

-383 SVELFGGTRLWLF
+383 SVELFGGTRLWMF

-417 IIYSKLGEE
+417 IIYAKLGEE
-426 TEP
+426 RQ

>member
-1 MGGSVL
+1 M
-7 KKEVGD
+7 
-13 IRETCTA
+13 REKCTEI
-20 VLRHAAAYLR
+20 LRRMAAYLK
-30 VFVRRTA
+30 VFARRTA
-37 LSVLIGLLCGALGG
+37 LSVLIGLLCGGLGG
-51 LFHHAVDLSS
+51 LFHYVVDLSS
-61 ELFSV
+61 GMFHA

-72 LLPLAGLA
+72 LLPLAGMA
-80 IVWLYRT
+80 IVWLYHR
-87 AGIYE
+87 AGIFQ

-104 TGKTVPAR
+104 TGETVPAR

-139 IGAGAASC
+139 IGAGTATC
-147 FNRVFRLEGKSAK
+147 FNRVFHLEGKSAN

-207 TAWEVSRYLGTAGVT
+207 TAWEVSRYMGTAGVT
-222 MPALPMPGADV
+222 MPAIPLPSPDV
-233 GTILRVL
+233 GTLFRVL
-240 LLTLAC
+240 ALTLAC

-252 FLDIMHL
+252 FLEVMHL
-259 AGKLYRRAFDGR
+259 AGRLYRRFFDGK
-271 PYLRAAAG
+271 PYRRAAVG
-279 GLLIVFATLLLGTRD
+279 GLLVAAATVLLGTRD

-299 MGVAV
+299 MEVAV
-304 AAVGGQAAGWAFLLK
+304 AAVGGQAVSWAFLLK
-319 ILFTAL
+319 ILLTAL

-342 GATFGCT
+342 GATFGCAA
-349 VGPWLGLDPGLAAAV
+349 GPWLGLDPGLAAAI

-383 SVELFGGTRLWLF
+383 SVELFGGTRLWMF

-417 IIYSKLGEE
+417 IIYAKLGEE
-426 TEP
+426 RQ

>member
-1 MGGSVL
+1 M
-7 KKEVGD
+7 
-13 IRETCTA
+13 REKCTA
-20 VLRHAAAYLR
+20 ILRRMAAYLK
-30 VFVRRTA
+30 VFARRTA
-37 LSVLIGLLCGALGG
+37 LSVLIGLLCGGLGG
-51 LFHHAVDLSS
+51 LFHYVVDLSS
-61 ELFSV
+61 GMFHA

-72 LLPLAGLA
+72 LLPLAGMA
-80 IVWLYRT
+80 IVWLYHR
-87 AGIYE
+87 AGIFQ

-104 TGKTVPAR
+104 TGETVPAR

-139 IGAGAASC
+139 IGAGTATC
-147 FNRVFRLEGKSAK
+147 FNRVFHLEGKSAN

-207 TAWEVSRYLGTAGVT
+207 TAWEVSRYMGTAGVT
-222 MPALPMPGADV
+222 MPAIPLPSPDV
-233 GTILRVL
+233 GTLFRVL
-240 LLTLAC
+240 ALTLAC

-252 FLDIMHL
+252 SLEVMHL
-259 AGKLYRRAFDGR
+259 AGRLYRRFFDGK
-271 PYLRAAAG
+271 PYRRAAVG
-279 GLLIVFATLLLGTRD
+279 GLLVAAATVLLGTRD

-299 MGVAV
+299 MEVAV
-304 AAVGGQAAGWAFLLK
+304 AAVGGQAASWAFLLK
-319 ILFTAL
+319 ILLTAL

-331 KGGEIVPAFFI
+331 KGGEIVPAFFV
-342 GATFGCT
+342 GATFGC
-349 VGPWLGLDPGLAAAV
+349 VAGPWLGLDPGLAAAI

-383 SVELFGGTRLWLF
+383 SVELFGGTRLWMF

-417 IIYSKLGEE
+417 IIYAKLGEE
-426 TEP
+426 RQ

>member
-1 MGGSVL
+1 M
-7 KKEVGD
+7 
-13 IRETCTA
+13 REKCTEI
-20 VLRHAAAYLR
+20 LRRMAAYLK
-30 VFVRRTA
+30 VFARRTA
-37 LSVLIGLLCGALGG
+37 LSVLIGLLCGGLGG
-51 LFHHAVDLSS
+51 VFHYVVDLSS
-61 ELFSV
+61 GMFHA

-72 LLPLAGLA
+72 LLPLAGMA
-80 IVWLYRT
+80 IVWLYHR
-87 AGIYE
+87 AGIFQ

-104 TGKTVPAR
+104 TGETVPAR

-139 IGAGAASC
+139 IGAGTATC
-147 FNRVFRLEGKSAK
+147 FNRVFHLEGKSAN

-207 TAWEVSRYLGTAGVT
+207 TAWEVSRYLGTTGVT
-222 MPALPMPGADV
+222 MPAIPLPSPDV
-233 GTILRVL
+233 GTLFRVL
-240 LLTLAC
+240 ALTLAC
-246 AVVSIL
+246 AAVSIL
-252 FLDIMHL
+252 FLEVMHL
-259 AGKLYRRAFDGR
+259 AGRLYRRVFDGK
-271 PYLRAAAG
+271 PYRRAAVG
-279 GLLIVFATLLLGTRD
+279 GLLVAAATVLLGTRD

-299 MGVAV
+299 MEVAV
-304 AAVGGQAAGWAFLLK
+304 AAVGGQAVSWAFLLK
-319 ILFTAL
+319 ILLTAL

-342 GATFGCT
+342 GATFGC
-349 VGPWLGLDPGLAAAV
+349 VAGPWLGLDPRLAAAI

-383 SVELFGGTRLWLF
+383 SVELFGGTRLWMF

-417 IIYSKLGEE
+417 IIYAKLGEE
-426 TEP
+426 RQ

>member
-1 MGGSVL
+1 M
-7 KKEVGD
+7 
-13 IRETCTA
+13 REKCTA
-20 VLRHAAAYLR
+20 TLRRMAAYLK
-30 VFVRRTA
+30 VFARRTA
-37 LSVLIGLLCGALGG
+37 LSVLIGLLCGGLGG
-51 LFHHAVDLSS
+51 VFHYVVDLSS
-61 ELFSV
+61 GMFHA

-72 LLPLAGLA
+72 LLPLAGMA
-80 IVWLYRT
+80 IVWLYHR
-87 AGIYE
+87 AGIFQ

-104 TGKTVPAR
+104 TGETVPAR

-139 IGAGAASC
+139 IGAGTATC
-147 FNRVFRLEGKSAK
+147 FNRVFHLEGKSAN

-207 TAWEVSRYLGTAGVT
+207 TAWEVSRYMGTAGVT
-222 MPALPMPGADV
+222 MPAIPLPSPDV
-233 GTILRVL
+233 GTLFRVL
-240 LLTLAC
+240 ALTLAC
-246 AVVSIL
+246 AAVSIL
-252 FLDIMHL
+252 FLEVMHL
-259 AGKLYRRAFDGR
+259 AGRLYRRVFDGK
-271 PYLRAAAG
+271 PYRRAAVG
-279 GLLIVFATLLLGTRD
+279 GLLVAAATVLLGTRD

-299 MGVAV
+299 MEVAV
-304 AAVGGQAAGWAFLLK
+304 AAVGGQAASWAFLLK
-319 ILFTAL
+319 ILLTAL

-342 GATFGCT
+342 GATFGC
-349 VGPWLGLDPGLAAAV
+349 VAGPWLGLDPGLAAAI

-383 SVELFGGTRLWLF
+383 SVELFGGTRLWMF

-417 IIYSKLGEE
+417 ILYAKAGEE
-426 TEP
+426 RQ

>member
-1 MGGSVL
+1 M
-7 KKEVGD
+7 
-13 IRETCTA
+13 REKCTA
-20 VLRHAAAYLR
+20 ILRRMAAYLK
-30 VFVRRTA
+30 VFARRTA
-37 LSVLIGLLCGALGG
+37 LSVLIGLLCGGLGG
-51 LFHHAVDLSS
+51 LFHYVVDLSS
-61 ELFSV
+61 GMFHA

-72 LLPLAGLA
+72 LLPLAGMA
-80 IVWLYRT
+80 IVWLYHR
-87 AGIYE
+87 AGIFQ

-104 TGKTVPAR
+104 TGETVPAR

-139 IGAGAASC
+139 IGAGTATC
-147 FNRVFRLEGKSAK
+147 FNRVFHLEGKSAN

-207 TAWEVSRYLGTAGVT
+207 TAWEVSRYMGTAGVT
-222 MPALPMPGADV
+222 MPAIPLPSPDV
-233 GTILRVL
+233 GTLFRVL
-240 LLTLAC
+240 ALTLAC

-252 FLDIMHL
+252 FLEVMHL
-259 AGKLYRRAFDGR
+259 AGRLYRRFFDGK
-271 PYLRAAAG
+271 PYRRAAVG
-279 GLLIVFATLLLGTRD
+279 GLLVAAATVLLGTRD

-299 MGVAV
+299 MEVAV
-304 AAVGGQAAGWAFLLK
+304 AAVGGQAASWAFLLK
-319 ILFTAL
+319 ILLTAL

-342 GATFGCT
+342 GATFGCAA
-349 VGPWLGLDPGLAAAV
+349 GPWLGLDPGLAAAI

-383 SVELFGGTRLWLF
+383 SVELFGGTRLWMF
-396 AVVCGV
+396 AIVCGV

-417 IIYSKLGEE
+417 IIYAKLGEE
-426 TEP
+426 RQ

>member
-1 MGGSVL
+1 M
-7 KKEVGD
+7 
-13 IRETCTA
+13 REKCTEI
-20 VLRHAAAYLR
+20 LRRMAAYLK
-30 VFVRRTA
+30 VFARRTA
-37 LSVLIGLLCGALGG
+37 LSVLIGLLCGGLGG
-51 LFHHAVDLSS
+51 LFHYVVDLSS
-61 ELFSV
+61 GMFHA

-72 LLPLAGLA
+72 LLPLAGMA
-80 IVWLYRT
+80 IVWLYHR
-87 AGIYE
+87 AGIFQ

-104 TGKTVPAR
+104 TGETVPAR

-139 IGAGAASC
+139 IGAGTATC
-147 FNRVFRLEGKSAK
+147 FNRVFHLEGKSAN

-207 TAWEVSRYLGTAGVT
+207 TAWEVSRYMGTTGVT
-222 MPALPMPGADV
+222 MPAIPLPSPDV
-233 GTILRVL
+233 GTLFRVL
-240 LLTLAC
+240 ALTLAC
-246 AVVSIL
+246 AAVSIL
-252 FLDIMHL
+252 FLEVMHL
-259 AGKLYRRAFDGR
+259 AGRLYRRVFDGK
-271 PYLRAAAG
+271 PYRRAAVG
-279 GLLIVFATLLLGTRD
+279 GLLVAAATVLLGTRD

-299 MGVAV
+299 MEVAV
-304 AAVGGQAAGWAFLLK
+304 AAVGGQAASWAFLLK
-319 ILFTAL
+319 ILLTAL

-342 GATFGCT
+342 GATFGCAA
-349 VGPWLGLDPGLAAAV
+349 GPWLGLDPGLAAAI

-383 SVELFGGTRLWLF
+383 SVELFGGTRLWMF

-417 IIYSKLGEE
+417 IIYAKLGEE
-426 TEP
+426 RQ

>member
-1 MGGSVL
+1 M
-7 KKEVGD
+7 
-13 IRETCTA
+13 REKCTA
-20 VLRHAAAYLR
+20 ILRRMAAYLK
-30 VFVRRTA
+30 VFARRTA
-37 LSVLIGLLCGALGG
+37 LSVLIGLLCGGLGG
-51 LFHHAVDLSS
+51 LFHYVVDLSS
-61 ELFSV
+61 GMFHA

-72 LLPLAGLA
+72 LLPLAGMA
-80 IVWLYRT
+80 IVWLYHR
-87 AGIYE
+87 AGIFQ

-104 TGKTVPAR
+104 TGETVPAR

-139 IGAGAASC
+139 IGAGTATC
-147 FNRVFRLEGKSAK
+147 FNRVFHLEGKSAN

-207 TAWEVSRYLGTAGVT
+207 TAWEVSRYMGTAGVT
-222 MPALPMPGADV
+222 MPAIPLPSPDV
-233 GTILRVL
+233 GTLFRVL
-240 LLTLAC
+240 ALTLAC
-246 AVVSIL
+246 AAVSIL
-252 FLDIMHL
+252 FLEVMHL
-259 AGKLYRRAFDGR
+259 AGRLYRRVFDGK
-271 PYLRAAAG
+271 PYRRAAVG
-279 GLLIVFATLLLGTRD
+279 GLLVAAATVLLGTRD

-299 MGVAV
+299 MEVAV
-304 AAVGGQAAGWAFLLK
+304 AAVGGQAASWAFLLK
-319 ILFTAL
+319 ILLTAL

-342 GATFGCT
+342 GATFGCAA
-349 VGPWLGLDPGLAAAV
+349 GPWLGLDPGLAAAI

-383 SVELFGGTRLWLF
+383 SVELFGGTRLWMF

-417 IIYSKLGEE
+417 IIYAKLGEE
-426 TEP
+426 RQ

>member
-1 MGGSVL
+1 M
-7 KKEVGD
+7 
-13 IRETCTA
+13 REKCTA
-20 VLRHAAAYLR
+20 TLRRMAAYLK
-30 VFVRRTA
+30 VFARRTA
-37 LSVLIGLLCGALGG
+37 LSVLIGLLCGGLGG
-51 LFHHAVDLSS
+51 VFHYVVDLSS
-61 ELFSV
+61 GMFHA

-72 LLPLAGLA
+72 LLPLAGMA
-80 IVWLYRT
+80 IVWLYHR
-87 AGIYE
+87 AGIFQ

-104 TGKTVPAR
+104 TGETVPAR

-139 IGAGAASC
+139 IGAGTATC
-147 FNRVFRLEGKSAK
+147 FNRVFHLEGKSAN

-207 TAWEVSRYLGTAGVT
+207 TAWEVSRYLGTTGVT
-222 MPALPMPGADV
+222 MPAIPLPSPDV
-233 GTILRVL
+233 GTLFRVL
-240 LLTLAC
+240 ALTLAC
-246 AVVSIL
+246 AAVSIL
-252 FLDIMHL
+252 FLEVMHL
-259 AGKLYRRAFDGR
+259 AGRLYRRVFDGK
-271 PYLRAAAG
+271 PYQRAAVG
-279 GLLIVFATLLLGTRD
+279 GLLVAAATVLLGTRD

-299 MGVAV
+299 MEVAV
-304 AAVGGQAAGWAFLLK
+304 AAVGGQAASWAFLLK
-319 ILFTAL
+319 ILLTAL

-342 GATFGCT
+342 GATFGCV
-349 VGPWLGLDPGLAAAV
+349 VGPWLGLDPGLAAAI

-383 SVELFGGTRLWLF
+383 SVELFGGTRLWMF

-417 IIYSKLGEE
+417 ILYAKAGEE
-426 TEP
+426 RQ

>member
-1 MGGSVL
+1 M
-7 KKEVGD
+7 
-13 IRETCTA
+13 REKCTA
-20 VLRHAAAYLR
+20 ILRRMAAYLK
-30 VFVRRTA
+30 VFARRTA
-37 LSVLIGLLCGALGG
+37 LSVLIGLLCGGLGG
-51 LFHHAVDLSS
+51 LFHYVVDLSS
-61 ELFSV
+61 GMFHA

-72 LLPLAGLA
+72 LLPLAGMA
-80 IVWLYRT
+80 IVWLYHR
-87 AGIYE
+87 AGIFQ

-104 TGKTVPAR
+104 TGETVPAR

-139 IGAGAASC
+139 IGAGTATC
-147 FNRVFRLEGKSAK
+147 FNRVFHLEGKSAN

-207 TAWEVSRYLGTAGVT
+207 TAWEVSRYMGTAGVT
-222 MPALPMPGADV
+222 MPAIPLPSPDV
-233 GTILRVL
+233 GTLFRVL
-240 LLTLAC
+240 ALTLAC
-246 AVVSIL
+246 AAVSIL
-252 FLDIMHL
+252 FLEVMHL
-259 AGKLYRRAFDGR
+259 AGRLYRRVFDGK
-271 PYLRAAAG
+271 PYQRAAVG
-279 GLLIVFATLLLGTRD
+279 GLLVAAATVLLGTRD

-299 MGVAV
+299 MEVAV
-304 AAVGGQAAGWAFLLK
+304 AAVGGQAASWAFLLK
-319 ILFTAL
+319 ILLTAL

-342 GATFGCT
+342 GATFGC
-349 VGPWLGLDPGLAAAV
+349 VAGPWLGLDPGLAAAI

-383 SVELFGGTRLWLF
+383 SVELFGGTRLWMF

-417 IIYSKLGEE
+417 IIYAKLGEE
-426 TEP
+426 RQ

>member
-1 MGGSVL
+1 M
-7 KKEVGD
+7 
-13 IRETCTA
+13 REKCTEI
-20 VLRHAAAYLR
+20 LRRMAAYLK
-30 VFVRRTA
+30 VFARRTA
-37 LSVLIGLLCGALGG
+37 LSVLIGLLCGGLGG
-51 LFHHAVDLSS
+51 LFHYVVDLSS
-61 ELFSV
+61 GMFHA

-72 LLPLAGLA
+72 LLPLAGMA
-80 IVWLYRT
+80 IVWLYHR
-87 AGIYE
+87 AGIFQ

-104 TGKTVPAR
+104 TGETVPAR

-139 IGAGAASC
+139 IGAGTATC
-147 FNRVFRLEGKSAK
+147 FNRVFHLEGKSAN

-207 TAWEVSRYLGTAGVT
+207 TAWEVSRYMGTAGVT
-222 MPALPMPGADV
+222 MPAIPLPSPDV
-233 GTILRVL
+233 GTLFRVL
-240 LLTLAC
+240 ALTLAC

-252 FLDIMHL
+252 FLEVMHL
-259 AGKLYRRAFDGR
+259 AGRLYRRFFDGK
-271 PYLRAAAG
+271 PYRRAAVG
-279 GLLIVFATLLLGTRD
+279 GLLVAAATVLLGTRD

-299 MGVAV
+299 MEVAV
-304 AAVGGQAAGWAFLLK
+304 AAVGGQAVSWAFLLK
-319 ILFTAL
+319 ILLTAL

-342 GATFGCT
+342 GATFGC
-349 VGPWLGLDPGLAAAV
+349 VAGPWLGLDPRLAAAI

-383 SVELFGGTRLWLF
+383 SVELFGGTRLWMF

-417 IIYSKLGEE
+417 IIYAKLGEE
-426 TEP
+426 RQ